1 MDVGILGPIVT
12 VLFFILFVAI
22 IWWAFHREN
31 KGKFEDAAN
40 LPFQEDADG
49 ARDAGKRLTD

>member
-1 MDVGILGPIVT
+1 MDVGILGSIVT

-31 KGKFEDAAN
+31 KGKFEDAA
-40 LPFQEDADG
+40 
-49 ARDAGKRLTD
+49 ARRTR

>member
-1 MDVGILGPIVT
+1 MDVGILGSIVT
-12 VLFFILFVAI
+12 VLFFVLFVAI

-40 LPFQEDADG
+40 LPFQEDADDG
-49 ARDAGKRLTD
+49 RDAGKRLTD